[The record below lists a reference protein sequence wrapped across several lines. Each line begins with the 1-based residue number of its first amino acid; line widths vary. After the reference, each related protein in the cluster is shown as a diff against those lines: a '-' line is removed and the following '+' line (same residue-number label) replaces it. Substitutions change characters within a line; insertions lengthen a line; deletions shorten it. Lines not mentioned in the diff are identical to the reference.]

1 MGKSKKDKD
10 KEEKDKKKKKKP
22 TDKKK
27 KKHKKHRQMPIF
39 FQPTFG
45 QQMGGMPTFGQQMA
59 ASMPSASSS
68 SSSSSTSSSQDE
80 ARELKKLKT
89 GASEVK
95 DLPKT
100 RLQDALAEIDPSFDS
115 ILTAEAAEK
124 TLLQT
129 LFVLTRS
136 RPHTKLSSFR
146 CTGGWGNALASTQG
160 L

>member
-1 MGKSKKDKD
+1 
-10 KEEKDKKKKKKP
+10 
-22 TDKKK
+22 
-27 KKHKKHRQMPIF
+27 
-39 FQPTFG
+39 
-45 QQMGGMPTFGQQMA
+45 MPTFGQQT
-59 ASMPSASSS
+59 SSS

-89 GASEVK
+89 GANEVK

>member
-1 MGKSKKDKD
+1 MGKSKKD

-45 QQMGGMPTFGQQMA
+45 QQMGGMPTFGQQT
-59 ASMPSASSS
+59 SSS

-89 GASEVK
+89 GANEVK

-136 RPHTKLSSFR
+136 RPQTMLSSFR